1 MKEDNQSAEA
11 MERPTITKSVFLMT
25 ENRSE
30 QVAYLALYMPELP
43 DHYVHVLELEAAT
56 LMRKVLS
63 AISESVFR

>member
-1 MKEDNQSAEA
+1 

-63 AISESVFR
+63 AISESMFR